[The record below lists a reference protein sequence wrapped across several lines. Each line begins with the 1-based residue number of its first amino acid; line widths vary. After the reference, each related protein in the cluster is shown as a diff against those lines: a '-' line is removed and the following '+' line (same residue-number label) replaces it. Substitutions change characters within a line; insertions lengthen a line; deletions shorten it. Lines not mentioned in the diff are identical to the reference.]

1 MLTLAALLSAAIIT
15 PTQPAPSGAPQ
26 MIVHAEDLNLRSAS
40 DAAELRHRVDQ
51 AVLIMAQGEDTI
63 TGSILERWEVAE
75 AQAKA
80 RQQADKIIAAAN
92 KPALD
97 GE

>member
-1 MLTLAALLSAAIIT
+1 
-15 PTQPAPSGAPQ
+15 
-26 MIVHAEDLNLRSAS
+26 
-40 DAAELRHRVDQ
+40 
-51 AVLIMAQGEDTI
+51 MAQGEDTI